1 VAVLGFWSWAVTTGG
16 GPLLAGAVGA
26 DGQGEHADLGDGAG
40 PGRHED
46 EDDD

>member
-1 VAVLGFWSWAVTTGG
+1 VTTGG
-16 GPLLAGAVGA
+16 GPLLAGVEGEAVH
-26 DGQGEHADLGDGAG
+26 GEHAELGDGAG